1 VIQITTQVAIAGFLS
16 TALFVFQR
24 RTVVPR
30 VREGSIPL
38 WLGVVLMNT
47 PLAAAPVWMMLLGM
61 VGVGV
66 DVPLLYVVA
75 LVLLCYLPSVV
86 TAGAIRYHSG
96 RRQQ

>member
-1 VIQITTQVAIAGFLS
+1 
-16 TALFVFQR
+16 
-24 RTVVPR
+24 
-30 VREGSIPL
+30 
-38 WLGVVLMNT
+38 MNT

-86 TAGAIRYHSG
+86 TAGAIRYRSG